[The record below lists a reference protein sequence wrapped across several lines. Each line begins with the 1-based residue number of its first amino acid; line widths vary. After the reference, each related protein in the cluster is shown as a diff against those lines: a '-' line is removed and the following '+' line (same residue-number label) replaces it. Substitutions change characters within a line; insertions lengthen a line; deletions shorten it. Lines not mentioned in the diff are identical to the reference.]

1 MFLDFGRAAGY
12 HQHARTSLQTRLKRA
27 SKSEGMRTGLLFPPL
42 FFFFPTC
49 LEVTIYMEASDTMK
63 AVCVFLPTAGNRL
76 SSSPRMTGH
85 YWSLLV
91 LPWLLPGLLSFWGR
105 STCSIPLPAPRGGQG
120 ESRRTWS
127 YPQPPGALCPVGG
140 SRGAAKSCPLRS
152 QGFLICKCSVKESKQ
167 TSPSAGN
174 Y

>member
-91 LPWLLPGLLSFWGR
+91 LPWLLPGLLSFWGTR
-105 STCSIPLPAPRGGQG
+105 AASLCLRPEEDKGRAAGRGVIPSHPEHSALLVEAAALLNPAR
-120 ESRRTWS
+120 
-127 YPQPPGALCPVGG
+127 
-140 SRGAAKSCPLRS
+140 
-152 QGFLICKCSVKESKQ
+152 
-167 TSPSAGN
+167 
-174 Y
+174 